1 MSLMTVL
8 AVIYGIK
15 KIAEQG
21 LEWLAIASIAAGIG
35 SASPSS
41 SARAARRAV
50 DRPQDVPAAG
60 VQHIDGDER
69 IGFFV
74 MFGIFLMIAQYL
86 QLVLGLSPLIAGL
99 WTIPSSLGFTVGSIL
114 TPILARRASPAT
126 VIAVGAIVA
135 ALGFALLTQVGGT
148 SGLGN
153 PGAGVGHLLR
163 GPGADLYSRDG
174 HDRDVRA
181 GGAGRGG
188 LGDLGDRN

>member
-15 KIAEQG
+15 RIAEHG
-21 LEWLAIASIAAGIG
+21 LDWLAIASIAAGIVLG
-35 SASPSS
+35 IAFIIRQGRLAEPLIDLRMFRLPAFSASL
-41 SARAARRAV
+41 ATNA
-50 DRPQDVPAAG
+50 
-60 VQHIDGDER
+60 

-135 ALGFALLTQVGGT
+135 ALGFALLT
-148 SGLGN
+148 
-153 PGAGVGHLLR
+153 PGRRDIRPRQSWCWRRSSSPWAWR
-163 GPGADLYSRDG
+163 RPISSR
-174 HDRDVRA
+174 RT
-181 GGAGRGG
+181 
-188 LGDLGDRN
+188 